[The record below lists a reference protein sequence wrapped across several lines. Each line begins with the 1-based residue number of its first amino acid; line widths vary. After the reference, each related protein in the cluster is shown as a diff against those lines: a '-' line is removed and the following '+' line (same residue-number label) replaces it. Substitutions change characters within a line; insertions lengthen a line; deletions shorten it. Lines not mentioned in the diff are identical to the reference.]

1 MDLHIF
7 DVSPFCYAGGVNA
20 RAFLDGPIV
29 NVDGRYSQLTAQAGG
44 ISLIFNKLRSLMLN
58 GDDFLFCVDRKPTIK
73 QGMRSTYKSNRT
85 HPSDIMA
92 QKDLAEL
99 ILDACGFTVLAEEGY
114 EADDFIY
121 SAVQAYKDKYHHIY
135 VYTVDSDL
143 YLLVSDT
150 VSIEPAHSRA
160 KTVTREN
167 YEQVA
172 RSKEFTPYNTL
183 SFLKVLYGDTADSIE
198 GLPADQAYD
207 LYHRFNTAFFRPLLG
222 NKDFMRATLEAVADW
237 SLPQFD
243 LVYPLTVAVPEQLN
257 IGDVD
262 TVQAFGSAMKNRKF
276 GSIIKSTP
284 QYEEA
289 LEKMAELNMWS

>member
-7 DVSPFCYAGGVNA
+7 DVSPFCYAGAVNK
-20 RAFLDGPIV
+20 RAVIDGPIV
-29 NVDGRYSQLTAQAGG
+29 KVDGRYHQLTAQAGG
-44 ISLIFNKLRSLMLN
+44 ISLIFNKLRSFMPN
-58 GDDFLFCVDRKPTIK
+58 GDDFLFCVDRTPTIK
-73 QGMRSTYKSNRT
+73 KGMSAAYKQNRT
-85 HPSDIMA
+85 HPQEVML

-99 ILDACGFTVLAEEGY
+99 VLNACGFTVLAEDGY

-121 SAVQAYKDKYHHIY
+121 SAVQAYKGKYNHIY

-172 RSKEFTPYNTL
+172 RSKDFTPYNTL
-183 SFLKVLYGDTADSIE
+183 SFLKVLYGDSSDDIE
-198 GLPADQAYD
+198 GLSADKAYD
-207 LYHRFNTAFFRPLLG
+207 LFYRFNTAFFRPRMG
-222 NKDFMRATLEAVADW
+222 DKDFMRATLEAVADW
-237 SLPQFD
+237 VLPQFD

-257 IGDVD
+257 IGDVE
-262 TVQAFGSAMKNRKF
+262 TVQAFGSAMKNRRF
-276 GSIIKSTP
+276 GSIINNTP
-284 QYEEA
+284 QFEEA
-289 LEKMAELNMWS
+289 LYKMSELDMWS